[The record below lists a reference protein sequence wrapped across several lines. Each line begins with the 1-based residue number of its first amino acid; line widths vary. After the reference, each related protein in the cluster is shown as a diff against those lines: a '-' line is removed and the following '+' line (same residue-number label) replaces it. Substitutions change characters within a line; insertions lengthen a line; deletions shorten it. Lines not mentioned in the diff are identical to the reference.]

1 MQPSQRNNYVSLPMA
16 GQFWLGLEGMGNG
29 MPKGRR
35 RVVKP
40 EGTQM
45 SSSRLW
51 KDVS

>member
-1 MQPSQRNNYVSLPMA
+1 MA

-35 RVVKP
+35 KVVKS

-45 SSSRLW
+45 SSLRLW
-51 KDVS
+51 MEVP